1 MSGFT
6 LPTSRPITQ
15 PWAAEFDDWDGDG
28 IVDIPGGFY
37 HSIGWFGHNGIDFG
51 CFEGDPVHAIA
62 DGVIEFAG
70 DAANHYLL
78 SGGGNA
84 ILQHIPG
91 YGVWAEYLHLSR
103 FAVANGQA
111 VKKDQ
116 VIAYSGKTGS
126 STAAHLHLGMFASNT
141 PNQWDGWRG
150 RIDPTPYLYG
160 NLNPDYATKNISAA
174 ASIEKDTDTM
184 PAPVLHR
191 VASPSMN
198 RRLPKGKPAIIT
210 TDSTNTKHM
219 NFAVGGFGIYNI
231 DGFVSGTGLPDGAKI
246 KGRFLIVQ
254 NGKPSGYYPF
264 QSDGNN
270 KGDWWGTGRCQ
281 AKVDSKT
288 EIWLELTSDVE
299 TAYVNVCAADL
310 TVTPFE

>member
-1 MSGFT
+1 MSTGFT

-28 IVDIPGGFY
+28 VVDIPGGFY

-51 CFEGDPVHAIA
+51 GFEGDPVYAIA

-84 ILQHIPG
+84 ILHHIPG

-103 FAVANGQA
+103 FAVANGEA

-116 VIAYSGKTGS
+116 VIAYSGATGS

-160 NLNPDYATKNISAA
+160 NLNSDYAIKAQSAPVQA
-174 ASIEKDTDTM
+174 AKETEM
-184 PAPVLHR
+184 PAVLHK
-191 VASPSMN
+191 VVSPAMN
-198 RRLPKGKPAIIT
+198 RRLAKGKAATIT
-210 TDSTNTKHM
+210 TDATNTAHM
-219 NFAVGGFGIYNI
+219 NFAVGG
-231 DGFVSGTGLPDGAKI
+231 VGTYDVQAYIAGTELPDGQRI
-246 KGRFLIVQ
+246 VGRFLIVEK
-254 NGKPSGYYPF
+254 GKSPSGYYPF
-264 QSDGNN
+264 QIDGTFDGKFNGLVGGRFKVN
-270 KGDWWGTGRCQ
+270 AGT
-281 AKVDSKT
+281 V
-288 EIWLELTSDVE
+288 IWIELTSTVD
-299 TAYVNVCAADL
+299 TAKIASVDASVI
-310 TVTPFE
+310 VHPFK